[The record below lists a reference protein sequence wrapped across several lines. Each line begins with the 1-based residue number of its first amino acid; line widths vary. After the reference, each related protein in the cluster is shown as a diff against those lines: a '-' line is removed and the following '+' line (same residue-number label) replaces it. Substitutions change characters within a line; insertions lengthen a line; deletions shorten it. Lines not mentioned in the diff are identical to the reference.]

1 MVTDSIADLLTRI
14 RNAGLARHKSVIL
27 PMTKMSLRI
36 VQILDSEDYIDSYVE
51 YTEKEPIKKEEGGY
65 RTLFQSVLQKKVNS
79 KNLFFSNTQ
88 SIPVREDLRPSYT
101 DTDNL
106 PRHRGLWPPLPPC
119 ININNLRG
127 GLLVFLSYVE
137 PGPHMRRSGG
147 RKLPLIEKLTR
158 ISKASD
164 RIYWRA
170 STGLPRVE
178 GGFGLAVLST
188 TEGIIT
194 DDEARAKGV
203 GGEVLFTAT
212 KRRRR

>member
-1 MVTDSIADLLTRI
+1 
-14 RNAGLARHKSVIL
+14 
-27 PMTKMSLRI
+27 MTKMSLRI

-88 SIPVREDLRPSYT
+88 SILVRESLDLPLTEDSEF
-101 DTDNL
+101 DKVEQKLNVVDSSSG
-106 PRHRGLWPPLPPC
+106 HRRLLPPC

-137 PGPHMRRSGG
+137 PGPHMRRPGG

>member
-1 MVTDSIADLLTRI
+1 
-14 RNAGLARHKSVIL
+14 
-27 PMTKMSLRI
+27 
-36 VQILDSEDYIDSYVE
+36 
-51 YTEKEPIKKEEGGY
+51 
-65 RTLFQSVLQKKVNS
+65 
-79 KNLFFSNTQ
+79 
-88 SIPVREDLRPSYT
+88 
-101 DTDNL
+101 
-106 PRHRGLWPPLPPC
+106 
-119 ININNLRG
+119 
-127 GLLVFLSYVE
+127 
-137 PGPHMRRSGG
+137 MRRPGG